1 MGEKRAG
8 FVSRRRDE
16 IVDVLLATAVLAYTI
31 PHMLLRPHAWFP
43 VSLWLSVPATV
54 VAALTLLVRR
64 RTAWPSLAASVVC
77 AAFTGQGVAL
87 AAAAYSMAAA
97 KTVRAWRATAGGL
110 AAVYLL
116 ADYLAPES
124 PRMAFLSAFHAVA
137 FVYLPAMIGN
147 WERAYRAMVDDL
159 RESMWLREEHAA
171 SRERRRIAGELH
183 DTVTHAVTVM
193 VLNAGII
200 QDNDDLGEI
209 RKLAKNV
216 EDKGVRA
223 LAELREL
230 LTVLRRAD
238 MPASAAGL
246 EAIPPL
252 VAEGNVTGLRVALH
266 LDVPP
271 GLLNRQA
278 EHACFRV
285 VQEGLNN
292 VRKHAPGARV
302 QVDCEACGDVVNVSV
317 VNGPGGEG
325 HDPSPAEH
333 PVRSGYGLVGLKER
347 VNLVGGWI
355 MSGPTPEGGFALTAR
370 VPCHPPDAS
379 PRPPAV
385 SGR

>member
-16 IVDVLLATAVLAYTI
+16 IVDMLLATAVLAYTV
-31 PHMLLRPHAWFP
+31 PQTLLRPHAWFP
-43 VSLWLSVPATV
+43 VPHWLSILSAV

-64 RTAWPSLAASVVC
+64 RTAWPSVAASVVC
-77 AAFTGQGVAL
+77 AALTGQGVAL
-87 AAAAYSMAAA
+87 AAAAYSMAAEN
-97 KTVRAWRATAGGL
+97 TVRGWRVVAGGL
-110 AAVYLL
+110 AVVYLL
-116 ADYLAPES
+116 VDYIAPQSHRLAF
-124 PRMAFLSAFHAVA
+124 MSAFRAVT

-147 WERAYRAMVDDL
+147 WERSYRTMVKDL
-159 RESMWLREEHAA
+159 RETMWLREEHAA

-200 QDNDDLGEI
+200 QDNEDPGEI
-209 RKLAKNV
+209 RKLARNI
-216 EDKGVRA
+216 EDKGMRA
-223 LAELREL
+223 LTELREL

-238 MPASAAGL
+238 VPASAAGL
-246 EAIPPL
+246 DAIPPL
-252 VAEGNVTGLRVALH
+252 VAEGNATGLQVTLH
-266 LDVPP
+266 LDVPE
-271 GLLNRQA
+271 GSLDRQA

-292 VRKHAPGARV
+292 VRKHAPGAPVR
-302 QVDCEACGDVVNVSV
+302 VDCDACGDVVNVSV
-317 VNGPGGEG
+317 VNGPGDRYE
-325 HDPSPAEH
+325 SFPAGH
-333 PVRSGYGLVGLKER
+333 PVRSGFGLLGLKER

-370 VPCHPPDAS
+370 IPCLPPDAA
-379 PRPPAV
+379 PRPPGV

>member
-8 FVSRRRDE
+8 FVSRHRDE
-16 IVDVLLATAVLAYTI
+16 IVDVLLATAVIAYTV
-31 PHMLLRPHAWFP
+31 PQTLLRPDAWFP
-43 VSLWLSVPATV
+43 VPLWLSIPSAV

-64 RTAWPSLAASVVC
+64 RTAWPSLAASIVC

-97 KTVRAWRATAGGL
+97 NTVRAWRATAGGL
-110 AAVYLL
+110 AVVFLL
-116 ADYLAPES
+116 ADYLAPEGH
-124 PRMAFLSAFHAVA
+124 RMAFLSAFRAVA

-147 WERAYRAMVDDL
+147 WEWAYRMMVKDL

-200 QDNDDLGEI
+200 QDNEDPGEI

-246 EAIPPL
+246 EAIPAL
-252 VAEGNVTGLRVALH
+252 VAEGNVTGLQITLH

-271 GLLNRQA
+271 GLLERQA

-317 VNGPGGEG
+317 VNGPGADHDG
-325 HDPSPAEH
+325 HPSVEH
-333 PVRSGYGLVGLKER
+333 PGRSGYGLVGLKER

-370 VPCHPPDAS
+370 VPCVPPDAAS
-379 PRPPAV
+379 RPSAV
-385 SGR
+385 SAR

>member
-16 IVDVLLATAVLAYTI
+16 IVDALLATAVLAYTI
-31 PHMLLRPHAWFP
+31 PQTLLRPSAWFP
-43 VSLWLSVPATV
+43 VPHWLSILSVV
-54 VAALTLLVRR
+54 VAALSLLVRR
-64 RTAWPSLAASVVC
+64 RTAWPSVVASVAC
-77 AAFTGQGVAL
+77 AALTGQGVAL
-87 AAAAYSMAAA
+87 AAAAYSMAAEN
-97 KTVRAWRATAGGL
+97 TVRGWRVVAGGL
-110 AAVYLL
+110 AIVYLL
-116 ADYLAPES
+116 ADYLAPQS
-124 PRMAFLSAFHAVA
+124 GRLAFMSAFRAAA

-147 WERAYRAMVDDL
+147 WERSYRTMVGDL

-200 QDNDDLGEI
+200 QDNEDPGEI
-209 RKLAKNV
+209 RKLARNI
-216 EDKGVRA
+216 EDKGMRA
-223 LAELREL
+223 LTELREL

-238 MPASAAGL
+238 VPASAAGL

-252 VAEGNVTGLRVALH
+252 VAEGNATGLQVTLH
-266 LDVPP
+266 LDVPG
-271 GLLNRQA
+271 GLLGRQA

-292 VRKHAPGARV
+292 VRKHAPGAPV
-302 QVDCEACGDVVNVSV
+302 QVDCEAYGDVVSVSV
-317 VNGPGGEG
+317 VNGPG
-325 HDPSPAEH
+325 DPHESFPADH
-333 PVRSGYGLVGLKER
+333 LARSGFGLIGLKER

-355 MSGPTPEGGFALTAR
+355 MSGPTADGGFALTAR
-370 VPCHPPDAS
+370 IPCLPPAAA